1 MFLEESSEQQQL
13 RAELRAYYAGVL
25 TDEVRAGLVEG
36 GEGGDAWSQV
46 VRQVGKDGW
55 LGIGWPT
62 EFGGQGRPATDQF
75 IFFDETRR
83 AGAPFPFVTI
93 NTVGPT
99 IMRYGTEEQKSFF
112 LPKILA
118 GELNFAIG
126 YTEPAA
132 GTDLASLRT
141 KAVRDGEQYVVNG
154 AKIFTSGADQADY
167 VWLAVRTDPDVS
179 KHKGISILCVP
190 TASEGFS
197 WSIINTVGGLTTT
210 STFYE
215 DVRVPVANRVGEENE
230 GWRMITTQLNHERVG
245 LAAWSGLAI
254 SMFEEVVAW
263 AANEATDDGRV
274 LVEQPWVQM
283 DLARCAA
290 ELSAMRLLNWRMAVH
305 VAEGELTGAESS
317 SIKVFGTERTIDVFR
332 LLAGI
337 IGAAGYL
344 VPGSPGALLRGR
356 IEATGRQAQI
366 NTFGGG
372 VNEVQRVIVATAGL
386 GMQRGARCARPSAW
400 RSWGPSPTTRPSWPP

>member
-1 MFLEESSEQQQL
+1 MFLEESAERQQL
-13 RAELRAYYAGVL
+13 RAELRAYYASVL

-36 GEGGDAWSQV
+36 GEGGEAWSQV

-55 LGIGWPT
+55 LGIGWPK

-99 IMRYGTEEQKSFF
+99 IMRFGTEEQKSFF
-112 LPKILA
+112 LPAILA

-126 YTEPAA
+126 YTEPSA

-141 KAVRDGEQYVVNG
+141 RATRDGDQYVVNG

-167 VWLAVRTDPDVS
+167 IWLAVRTDPDVP

-190 TASEGFS
+190 TNTDGFS

-210 STFYE
+210 STFYD
-215 DVRVPVANRVGEENE
+215 DVHVSVDMRVGEENE

-245 LAAWSGLAI
+245 LAAWSGLAL
-254 SMFEEVVAW
+254 SMFDEVVSW
-263 AANEATDDGRV
+263 AARQPSDDGRT

-305 VAEGELTGAESS
+305 VADGELTGAESS
-317 SIKVFGTERTIDVFR
+317 SIKVFGTERTIEVFR
-332 LLAGI
+332 TLAGI

-372 VNEVQRVIVATAGL
+372 VNEVQREIVATAGL
-386 GMQRGARCARPSAW
+386 GMQRGAR
-400 RSWGPSPTTRPSWPP
+400 